1 MNQDGA
7 WHAKPAI
14 RMCGLVLLTVLV
26 AWTAICYLSP
36 SPDGN
41 SELSSAENSNR
52 LYPTWGIRL
61 GIILIAL
68 AGWHVTQ
75 KLIGT
80 KSTGDPEKTMSAS
93 LLLTNSDA
101 ILRVTEPVNRF
112 LNARPKCA
120 NALLTVSSAI
130 IDQLGIYLLLS
141 SIIGPTV
148 RPLVGLLILFALRQ
162 ICQALTAM
170 PPPVGMIW
178 RNPGFPSIFVTYG
191 VANDL
196 FFSGHTALAVYGAI
210 ELAQLG
216 HNWLTVTAVIVVL
229 FEIATVL
236 VVRAHYTID
245 VFTGLIAALFVAGIA
260 MRIAPSCDRALLFH
274 QN

>member
-1 MNQDGA
+1 
-7 WHAKPAI
+7 
-14 RMCGLVLLTVLV
+14 
-26 AWTAICYLSP
+26 
-36 SPDGN
+36 
-41 SELSSAENSNR
+41 
-52 LYPTWGIRL
+52 
-61 GIILIAL
+61 
-68 AGWHVTQ
+68 
-75 KLIGT
+75 
-80 KSTGDPEKTMSAS
+80 
-93 LLLTNSDA
+93 
-101 ILRVTEPVNRF
+101 
-112 LNARPKCA
+112 
-120 NALLTVSSAI
+120 
-130 IDQLGIYLLLS
+130 
-141 SIIGPTV
+141 
-148 RPLVGLLILFALRQ
+148 
-162 ICQALTAM
+162 
-170 PPPVGMIW
+170 MIW